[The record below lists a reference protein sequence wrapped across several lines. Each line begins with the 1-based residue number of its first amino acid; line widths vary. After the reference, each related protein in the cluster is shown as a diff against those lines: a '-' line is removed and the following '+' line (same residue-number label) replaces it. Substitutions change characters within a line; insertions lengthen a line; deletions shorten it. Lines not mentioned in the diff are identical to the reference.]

1 MLMWALLNQTKGGD
15 SCKLKLMNLKSQSK
29 NKNVTNLYKGSS
41 DFKKG
46 YHPKTN
52 IVKDEKG

>member
-1 MLMWALLNQTKGGD
+1 MWVLLNQTRGRGD
-15 SCKLKLMNLKSQSK
+15 FCKLKLMNLKTHNK
-29 NKNVTNLYKGSS
+29 NKNVPNLYKGST

-52 IVKDEKG
+52 IVKDEKV